1 MATDILL
8 PASPLPRPRQCLR
21 KSLKDSAVHIMST
34 RLPWDSKQ
42 LCPVANT
49 DFDIEIKSVIQGFN
63 SYYIG
68 GRWGDKESLA
78 GSLYWYY
85 RTRPLAFQRFQYQTG
100 ESLIHFPSDVPHRKD
115 WRDARSGERTGVV
128 ELDCASSSAGM
139 PRGRPGRQQTNRYDP
154 ILTVQVPKVV
164 VGGWVVC
171 WSPVWKNLQ

>member
-1 MATDILL
+1 VATDILL

-63 SYYIG
+63 SYYIR

-85 RTRPLAFQRFQYQTG
+85 RTRRSLFRDFSIKPGKVWCTFPL
-100 ESLIHFPSDVPHRKD
+100 
-115 WRDARSGERTGVV
+115 
-128 ELDCASSSAGM
+128 
-139 PRGRPGRQQTNRYDP
+139 
-154 ILTVQVPKVV
+154 
-164 VGGWVVC
+164 
-171 WSPVWKNLQ
+171 